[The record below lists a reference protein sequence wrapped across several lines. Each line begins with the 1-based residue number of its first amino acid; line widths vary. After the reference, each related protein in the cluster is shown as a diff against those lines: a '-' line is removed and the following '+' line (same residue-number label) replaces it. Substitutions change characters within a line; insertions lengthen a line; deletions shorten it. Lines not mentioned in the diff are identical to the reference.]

1 GRVDL
6 LLVGALRR
14 YFEELDAFDLQL
26 LRQDEGDPPVP
37 GQAELS
43 GPLAARDVGAYIL
56 AVERMAPV
64 ADDGLRRLP
73 RLQLEVLLDRER
85 AGGVGLH
92 QPGCHA
98 GAR

>member
-1 GRVDL
+1 PVQLLNQLRQQFCELAGHYGKIEVELLGRVDL

-14 YFEELDAFDLQL
+14 HFEELDAFDLQL

-64 ADDGLRRLP
+64 EDDGLRRLP
-73 RLQLEVLLDRER
+73 
-85 AGGVGLH
+85 
-92 QPGCHA
+92 
-98 GAR
+98 